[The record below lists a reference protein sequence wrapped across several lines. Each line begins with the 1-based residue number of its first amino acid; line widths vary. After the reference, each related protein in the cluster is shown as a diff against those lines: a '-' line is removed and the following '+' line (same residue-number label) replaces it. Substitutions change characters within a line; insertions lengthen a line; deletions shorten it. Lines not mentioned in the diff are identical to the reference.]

1 MNKERITD
9 DVEKLINDEVSQLS
23 MEYAS
28 DDSARDRFC
37 LSTVDR
43 LVKAYALY
51 KKNNLYTEDYLL
63 ALRDYLLFFDVSIEI
78 RQDDFLNNNEFGISF
93 DYVNHRYFASI
104 QMPCGINAKFVR
116 DAFLR
121 NEQTKKTK
129 RNENLVTDS
138 MIYSLTGYSV
148 FKSLDQ
154 KIAVYGA
161 LNTPD
166 GFTTLVSLP
175 TGGGKSLVTQTISYQ
190 KEGLTIIIVPTVSL
204 AIDQERV
211 SKAAIRRDSIEDE
224 IFSYSSGVD
233 AGPIL
238 SAIKEKK
245 ARMLFISPE
254 ALLENPLFADAIK
267 IANKG
272 RYLKNIVIDEAHIV
286 VDWGAAFRVDYQCL
300 EAWRNTLLLSN
311 PSLRTILLSATFED
325 KCVDIL
331 KDFFEVN
338 ERWIEIRC
346 DALRHEP
353 RYSVV
358 RAKNYNE
365 KQKNIV
371 ELVRKLPH
379 PMIIYVARPA
389 DANSIRKTL
398 SNAGINNVR
407 TFTGLT
413 GKGQRKKLIDGW
425 VDNQFEIMVATSAFG
440 VGVDKPDV
448 RTVIHT
454 YIPQNANTYYQE
466 LGRGGRDHLPCLSVM
481 CLQPED
487 TTIGRDRI
495 KKKVLTADKIIRRWD
510 RLYNNIKS
518 IRMSGNRV
526 FIDTAIKPN
535 YADADEF
542 EDAPANDADMNWNVY
557 VILFLRRYNM
567 IQILEIKID
576 QGRYMILIKIDDDR
590 LLTINEEL
598 TEYIK
603 KIREEE
609 WNYYSSAYKTIS
621 YAVRPNYR
629 ECISELFTDAYS
641 KVFEYCAG
649 CNVHEEP
656 IIGDTPRFPLKNRVS
671 APLKSISAEQDM
683 PFGTANEMMVIADET
698 EQTALLDRLIGKG
711 VSMVIVPDHFKRQ
724 DMLLSLNDSKNTMI
738 FGLEE
743 LHQFIKM
750 KGYYFTSGLVAVIY
764 PKDENEF
771 GKQYVIVKNNL
782 CGREST
788 KVIHIVEANAYVAS
802 AGKTLFEL
810 VNGPS
815 SKANIVYV

>member
-1 MNKERITD
+1 MNKVRITD
-9 DVEKLINDEVSQLS
+9 GVEKLINDEVSQLS
-23 MEYAS
+23 VEYALE
-28 DDSARDRFC
+28 DSTKDRFC
-37 LSTVDR
+37 LNTVNR
-43 LVKAYALY
+43 LVKAYNLY

-78 RQDDFLNNNEFGISF
+78 RQNDILNNNEFGISF
-93 DYVNHRYFASI
+93 DHVNNRYFASI
-104 QMPCGINAKFVR
+104 QAPCGISAKLVR

-121 NEQTKKTK
+121 NVQTKKRK

-138 MIYSLTGYSV
+138 MIYSLTGYST

-154 KIAVYGA
+154 KISVYGA

-190 KEGLTIIIVPTVSL
+190 KEGLTIVVMPTVSL

-211 SKAAIRRDSIEDE
+211 SKAVIRRDSVGDE

-254 ALLENPLFADAIK
+254 ALLENPAFADAIK
-267 IANKG
+267 TANKA
-272 RYLKNIVIDEAHIV
+272 RYLKNIVVDEAHIV

-300 EAWRNTLLLSN
+300 EAWRNMLLFSN

-338 ERWIEIRC
+338 EKWIEIRC

-358 RAKNYNE
+358 RAKNNKE

-379 PMIIYVARPA
+379 PMIIYVAKPA
-389 DANSIRKTL
+389 DADSISKIL
-398 SNAGINNVR
+398 ANAGINNVR

-413 GKGQRKKLIDGW
+413 GKGLRKKLIDEW
-425 VDNQFEIMVATSAFG
+425 VDNEFEIMVATSAFG
-440 VGVDKPDV
+440 IGVDKPDV

-466 LGRGGRDHLPCLSVM
+466 LGRGGRDHLPCLSIM

-487 TTIGRDRI
+487 TTIGYDRI

-510 RLYNNIKS
+510 SLYNNKKS

-526 FIDTAIKPN
+526 FIDTTIKPN
-535 YADADEF
+535 YTDADAFD
-542 EDAPANDADMNWNVY
+542 DTPANDADMNWNVY

-567 IQILEIKID
+567 IRILEIKID
-576 QGRYMILIKIDDDR
+576 QGRYMILIKIEDGR
-590 LLTINEEL
+590 LFTINGEL
-598 TEYIK
+598 TEYIN

-609 WNYYSSAYKTIS
+609 WDYYNSAYKAIS

-629 ECISELFTDAYS
+629 ECISELFTNTYS

-656 IIGDTPRFPLKNRVS
+656 IVGDTPKFPLKNRVS
-671 APLKSISAEQDM
+671 VPLKPISDEQNM
-683 PFGTANEMMVIADET
+683 PYGAANEMVVFADES
-698 EQTALLDRLIGKG
+698 EQGVLINRLIGKG
-711 VSMVIVPDHFKRQ
+711 VSMVIVPDDFKKQ
-724 DMLLSLNDSKNTMI
+724 DMLLSLDYRKNTMI

-743 LHQFIKM
+743 LHQLLRLR
-750 KGYYFTSGLVAVIY
+750 GYYFTSGLVAVIY
-764 PKDENEF
+764 PKDENVF
-771 GKQYVIVKNNL
+771 GKQYAIVKNNL

-788 KVIHIVEANAYVAS
+788 KVIHIVETNAYVAS
-802 AGKTLFEL
+802 AGKTLVEL

-815 SKANIVYV
+815 LKADVVYV